1 MERPHRAHGGPM
13 AGLEL
18 LYHSV
23 APGIT
28 CAQDALLCYL
38 HWKLITHGYRCLGV
52 GDQPSSN
59 ERKSEMLPSGWNAD
73 KELYTLRYRLKD
85 DSRDLLVKGIMMDG
99 SIIFNI
105 MDPKSQKVADLTLKV
120 ADYVNPEHLA
130 DFDKVYQ
137 NTEELQT
144 QVVCHIVSPFE
155 VAKEPACPREEPRRE
170 RNPSPPNPP
179 DHDPLWIPPR
189 HPHGSRQPNWP
200 DPMGPFAIG
209 GEDLDPFG
217 GRRGGMIFDPLR
229 SGPRNPLVDPSSGLP
244 SRLPPGSVPPGAR
257 FDPFGPPRANRS
269 GPDPDHLPPP
279 NYDDM
284 FM

>member
-1 MERPHRAHGGPM
+1 M

-18 LYHSV
+18 LYSSV
-23 APGIT
+23 SPDIT
-28 CAQDALLCYL
+28 CPQDALVCYL
-38 HWKLITHGYRCLGV
+38 HWKLITHNYRCLGA
-52 GDQPSSN
+52 GDQPGAN
-59 ERKSEMLPSGWNAD
+59 ERKSEMLPAGWNTD
-73 KELYTLRYRLKD
+73 KDLYTLRYRLKD
-85 DSRDLLVKGIMMDG
+85 DSHDLLLKGIMMDG
-99 SIIFNI
+99 SIIVNV

-120 ADYVNPEHLA
+120 TDFVNPEHLA
-130 DFDKVYQ
+130 DFDKAYH

-144 QVVCHIVSPFE
+144 QVVHHIISPFE
-155 VAKEPACPREEPRRE
+155 ATKERGSAKEEPRRE

-200 DPMGPFAIG
+200 DPMGPFAVG

-217 GRRGGMIFDPLR
+217 GRRGGMILDPLR
-229 SGPRNPLVDPSSGLP
+229 SGFPNPVINPSSGLP
-244 SRLPPGSVPPGAR
+244 NQLPPGSVPPGAR
-257 FDPFGPPRANRS
+257 FDPFGPPGANRS
-269 GPDPDHLPPP
+269 GPNPDHLPPP